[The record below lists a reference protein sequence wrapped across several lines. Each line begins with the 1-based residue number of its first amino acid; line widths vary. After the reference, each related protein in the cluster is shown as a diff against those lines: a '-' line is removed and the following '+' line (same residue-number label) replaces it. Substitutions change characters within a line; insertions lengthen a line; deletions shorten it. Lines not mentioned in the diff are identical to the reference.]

1 VTGEHA
7 GGPPPQRSRF
17 GRIWASLESHNHA
30 HRPRLG
36 SMSTSLLNSLLTEH
50 LDRGYVEA
58 AERRRTAA
66 AAGTPE
72 DSRAGTTQVLL
83 AVGLLL
89 VGFVL
94 AAAYRNTAHAA
105 PDSER
110 ARQGLVRDVEGRT
123 TTTDQLQRRAE
134 SLGSQLVKER
144 DSTLTSSETGDTA
157 AKQVRDLEDAA
168 ALVPVKGPGIVVV
181 LGDAAPVRQ
190 TDPATGEQVTLPPDD
205 SSRLR
210 DRDLQSVVNALWAAG
225 AEAIAI
231 NEERLAPTTTI
242 RAAGE
247 AILVDLRPVTS
258 PYTIS
263 AIGDPDTLLPRFADS
278 AASRRYQ
285 SQTSLFGISFSVERA
300 PQIRLRAAT
309 STDLVYAHPVDPSPP
324 PGQPRS
330 APAGSGPGGSGP
342 GGSGPAGSG
351 PGGSG
356 SGGSG
361 PGGSGPGGS
370 GPGGATGSSP
380 PPSTPSGT
388 TTPGGGP

>member
-1 VTGEHA
+1 
-7 GGPPPQRSRF
+7 
-17 GRIWASLESHNHA
+17 
-30 HRPRLG
+30 
-36 SMSTSLLNSLLTEH
+36 MSTSLLNQLLTEH

-58 AERRRTAA
+58 AERRKAA
-66 AAGTPE
+66 AATGSPE
-72 DSRAGTTQVLL
+72 RGRPGTTQALL

-94 AAAYRNTAHAA
+94 ATAYRDTAHSA

-110 ARQGLVRDVEGRT
+110 ARQGLVRDVESRT
-123 TTTDQLQRRAE
+123 ATSDQLQRQAE

-168 ALVPVKGPGIVVV
+168 ALVPVHGPGIVVV
-181 LGDAAPVRQ
+181 LGDAAPVQQ
-190 TDPATGEQVTLPPDD
+190 TDPATGEVVTLPPDD

-225 AEAIAI
+225 AEAVAI

-263 AIGDPDTLLPRFADS
+263 AIGNPDTLLPRFADS

-285 SQTSLFGISFSVERA
+285 SQTALFGISFSVERA
-300 PQIRLRAAT
+300 PRITLRAAT
-309 STDLVYAHPVDPSPP
+309 STDLVYAEPVDPSPSP
-324 PGQPRS
+324 AQPRS
-330 APAGSGPGGSGP
+330 APAGPGTAGPGAPPAGGTTSRASG
-342 GGSGPAGSG
+342 GPA
-351 PGGSG
+351 
-356 SGGSG
+356 
-361 PGGSGPGGS
+361 
-370 GPGGATGSSP
+370 SP
-380 PPSTPSGT
+380 PPPSSPTGT